1 MRLQPES
8 LPDPADRGPRQT
20 RTFRHGCPRPVSRVS
35 RRILQCIDDDFFY
48 LLVGDRRLM
57 SRARLISQAVQALI
71 NKPLTPLPDRC
82 LMTPEQRCGFLIVV
96 ALRAGQDD
104 IGPQCQGLQY
114 FRPPCPPLES
124 GLLITGKHQFG
135 LRPPRPRHII
145 NSTDAFS
152 FIQLLSALRRC
163 DLAHLFDGSKI
174 KDTRSA
180 LSSSARPSPARASP
194 SFKRSWFW
202 RLGHRSGHP

>member
-71 NKPLTPLPDRC
+71 NKTLTPLPDRC
-82 LMTPEQRCGFLIVV
+82 LIPPEKRCCFLVV
-96 ALRAGQDD
+96 VPWRAGMDVLA
-104 IGPQCQGLQY
+104 PRSRGLIY
-114 FRPPCPPLES
+114 FPPPCPPLES
-124 GLLITGKHQFG
+124 G
-135 LRPPRPRHII
+135 
-145 NSTDAFS
+145 
-152 FIQLLSALRRC
+152 
-163 DLAHLFDGSKI
+163 
-174 KDTRSA
+174 
-180 LSSSARPSPARASP
+180 
-194 SFKRSWFW
+194 
-202 RLGHRSGHP
+202 